1 MKKIFTAILLVLP
14 VITFS
19 QVGIGTTTPNA
30 SASLEIND
38 TTKGFLVPRMTEL
51 QKIAIVSPATG
62 LLIYQTNNSPGYY
75 YYNGT
80 AWVSF
85 ASSGW
90 STTGNTGTTPI
101 VNKIG
106 TADNQD
112 FIFATNN
119 TEAIRVSNTGNVGIG
134 TNTPS
139 TKLHVA
145 SSNPAYELF
154 NDGFEDN
161 NIPPFTTGGTNT
173 WQTQN
178 ATVNSGSRAAKNR
191 AITHSEN
198 AWVEYAATIPAQGAI
213 ISFAYSTSTESCC
226 DKLRFYIDGVEQDN
240 WGGTINWTS
249 ATFPTTGGA
258 HTYRWEYTKDGSI
271 DSGSDEVYLDDVV
284 ITVNSLPALQIQDG
298 FEADGKILVSD
309 ATGQATWQ
317 TPTPYP
323 GSDADWTWD
332 SGSTVNDPI
341 YHVGNVF
348 IGTGATTTTHN
359 LQVWNGAASGTVAG
373 IGSIEYLEDGVN
385 EIQVSDT
392 FTPLTN
398 NAQDIGS
405 TTRRWTAVYAANG
418 TINTSDERLK
428 ENIKPLQY
436 GLNEILQLQP
446 VSFKWKEEKK
456 DNYIIPSEK
465 REIKLGLIAQ
475 EVQKIIP
482 DVILDKQWYVDG
494 ENPEKGLQQLDADR
508 LGISYSELIPVTI
521 KAIQEQQHEINEIKA
536 TNASLE
542 KLIKQLE
549 NKKGAN

>member
-1 MKKIFTAILLVLP
+1 MKKIFTAILLVFP

-456 DNYIIPSEK
+456 DNHIIPSEK

-494 ENPEKGLQQLDADR
+494 ENPEKGLQQLDAYR

-536 TNASLE
+536 TNTSLE